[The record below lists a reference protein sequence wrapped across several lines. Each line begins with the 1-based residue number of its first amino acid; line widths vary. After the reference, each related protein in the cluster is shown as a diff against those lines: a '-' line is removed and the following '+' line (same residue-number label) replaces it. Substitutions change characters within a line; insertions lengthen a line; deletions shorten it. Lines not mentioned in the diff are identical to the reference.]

1 MPNNDTKNIVIGFY
15 TSIPVFFTCVSIIP
29 NIGNF
34 DSSIPDITASL
45 FVYLFQ
51 HNKKSLLN
59 VRNSIPQ
66 LISVFSRYEINCPCC
81 NEAVFIFSSR
91 NSSSQKLSSVS
102 ES

>member
-1 MPNNDTKNIVIGFY
+1 MTTPKISLLGFIHLVQY
-15 TSIPVFFTCVSIIP
+15 SLLAYPIIP
-29 NIGNF
+29 NIGNL

-45 FVYLFQ
+45 LVKLFQ

-66 LISVFSRYEINCPCC
+66 LITVSSRYEINCPCC
-81 NEAVFIFSSR
+81 KEAVLILLSR
-91 NSSSQKLSSVS
+91 KISSQKLSSVS